1 MLMESYFGIL
11 PRSISGHTFSRMLLR
26 TNLLAGLMLLFVGCG
41 VSSVIAPA
49 QVDLAELLPD
59 TLVAA
64 TGHKTSREVLAN
76 KLIGLYF
83 SASWCPPCRSFTPKL
98 IQFRNAHASQFEV
111 LLVGWDQSAQE
122 QMAYLTTHG
131 MPWPALPNQGEHAKK
146 LGSLFGVQSIPTLI
160 VLSPEGK
167 VISTQGRKEVASR
180 GHEAFGD
187 WLTKYK
193 EP

>member
-11 PRSISGHTFSRMLLR
+11 PRSISGHTFNRMLLR
-26 TNLLAGLMLLFVGCG
+26 TNLLAGLMLLLVGCD
-41 VSSVIAPA
+41 VSSVTAPA

-64 TGHKTSREVLAN
+64 TGHKTSREALAN

-98 IQFRNAHASQFEV
+98 IQFRDAHASQFEV
-111 LLVGWDQSAQE
+111 LLVGWDRSARE
-122 QMAYLTTHG
+122 QMAYVTTHG
-131 MPWPALPNQGEHAKK
+131 MPWPALPNQGEHAKT
-146 LGSLFGVQSIPTLI
+146 LGSVFDVQSIPTLI

-167 VISTQGRKEVASR
+167 VISTHGRKEVASR
-180 GHEAFGD
+180 GHEALGY
-187 WLTKYK
+187 WLAKYK
-193 EP
+193 DP

>member
-1 MLMESYFGIL
+1 M
-11 PRSISGHTFSRMLLR
+11 LR

-41 VSSVIAPA
+41 LSSVTTPP
-49 QVDLAELLPD
+49 QVDLAELLLG

-64 TGHKTSREVLAN
+64 TGHKTSRETLAD

-98 IQFRNAHASQFEV
+98 IHFRNAHSAQFEV
-111 LLVGWDQSAQE
+111 LLVGWDRSAPE
-122 QMAYLTTHG
+122 QMAYITTYG

-146 LGSLFGVQSIPTLI
+146 LGSFFGVQSIPTLI

-180 GHEAFGD
+180 GHQALGD
-187 WLTKYK
+187 WLAKYK